1 MQFNSNNHK
10 FSKTII
16 VNRINNSKIS
26 SKINLIIVNFFKVLI
41 LKNFKIKS
49 NNLLKKGLAHRK
61 VQKVILKFRK

>member
-61 VQKVILKFRK
+61 VQKVILKFQR